1 MMGARGHLQTGVLCC
16 KGLFADA
23 GAVSRDQILG
33 RSVGPK
39 RAFSPPCS
47 RSSWVVISRK
57 HTLYCT
63 GPFMVPTTSK
73 DAQGQFGLSWD
84 LSCSVLGWA
93 WDVSRLDP
101 GLQRLRPVLL
111 PAIWGHWGGH
121 QPLVRAKGDLGKPGP
136 VGESPIRPSSTTSTD
151 LRATPSLL
159 LWRPRSHHFSAGSRP
174 LLPSCGTQDMYARK
188 AEEEETLSRDLR

>member
-1 MMGARGHLQTGVLCC
+1 MGARGHLQTGVLCC

-121 QPLVRAKGDLGKPGP
+121 QPLVRAKGDLGGNPAGRR
-136 VGESPIRPSSTTSTD
+136 V
-151 LRATPSLL
+151 
-159 LWRPRSHHFSAGSRP
+159 AGSVRVQQPRP
-174 LLPSCGTQDMYARK
+174 TSSNPLSFVVASEVSPLFCRLSPPTAIMRHARHVCT
-188 AEEEETLSRDLR
+188 EG